1 MDLTRGSP
9 VAASCPPPLP
19 PPPPPPPP
27 SCSRTSMRPQVVA
40 EAGPSD
46 LKAFST
52 AMASNA
58 EAMKGLSSAFRIA
71 STELSLPLPSL
82 SKTKTQKKARK
93 EEWRPTADMLAASA
107 PAALLLR
114 ARKCT
119 RKRPRPAC
127 GTATDEAAAAAA
139 AAAAARSGAALAAW
153 GSTSTKRK
161 ATERNAPGT
170 RTIADPLALPLMAHA
185 CPVVRSLME
194 QLSTLLG
201 DYSPSATER
210 ASQRG
215 CCVTRYCLRLGR
227 STNTIGLAGFEL
239 LHPIGRTFWYD

>member
-1 MDLTRGSP
+1 M
-9 VAASCPPPLP
+9 
-19 PPPPPPPP
+19 
-27 SCSRTSMRPQVVA
+27 VA

-93 EEWRPTADMLAASA
+93 EKWRPTADMLAASA

-114 ARKCT
+114 ARK
-119 RKRPRPAC
+119 
-127 GTATDEAAAAAA
+127 GI
-139 AAAAARSGAALAAW
+139 
-153 GSTSTKRK
+153 TSTKRK

-170 RTIADPLALPLMAHA
+170 RTIAGPLALPQMAYA
-185 CPVVRSLME
+185 CPVVQSLMD

-239 LHPIGRTFWYD
+239 LHPIGRTYWYD